1 MGDDAGDN
9 LASEY
14 SMTNRQAAI
23 KVVKVLRQ
31 NGFEA
36 LLAGGCVRDMLLK
49 RRAKDYDVATDARP
63 DDVAR
68 LFRRTL
74 KVGVKFGVVI
84 VLIRGMHVE
93 VATFRTEADYK
104 DGRHPSSVEFTNAA
118 EDASRRDFTINGMYF
133 DPIEKK
139 VIDYVTGQA
148 DLKKRIVRTIGNAE
162 DRFGEDHLRMLRA
175 VRFSTQL
182 DFAIEPATFAAIC
195 SNAAAIKK
203 MSGERIAMELEGI
216 LAAPNRSAGAS
227 MLIESGLAEH
237 IFEGF
242 SGKRAAF
249 AVGVLGHLPERID
262 FALGLAGF
270 FAGFETEFAVERL
283 RVLKL
288 SNKLKKHMKYLLAN
302 KGRLLKEKMSVA
314 ELKQF
319 LAEPYFKD
327 LYSLEKAIGK
337 AGDGDGLAALKVLR
351 KRIEDLGDIEFRPKP
366 LLNGH
371 ALTRVGAAS
380 GPEVGQLAEEMYIAQ
395 LEGELETVEDAEKW
409 VRKWLKR
416 HRTIEA

>member
-1 MGDDAGDN
+1 
-9 LASEY
+9 
-14 SMTNRQAAI
+14 MTNRQAAI
-23 KVVKVLRQ
+23 QVVKVLRQ

-36 LLAGGCVRDMLLK
+36 LLAGGCVRDMLLR

-63 DDVAR
+63 DEVAK

-74 KVGVKFGVVI
+74 QVGVKFGVVI

-93 VATFRTEADYK
+93 VATFRTEADYN
-104 DGRHPSSVEFTNAA
+104 DGRHPASVEFTNAA

-133 DPIEKK
+133 DPIEEK
-139 VIDYVTGQA
+139 VIDYVGGQA
-148 DLKKRIVRTIGNAE
+148 DLEKKIIRTIGRPE
-162 DRFGEDHLRMLRA
+162 DRFEEDHLRMLRA

-182 DFAIEPATFAAIC
+182 DFAIEAATFAAIC
-195 SNAAAIKK
+195 AHAHTITK

-227 MLIESGLAEH
+227 MLIESGLAEQ
-237 IFEGF
+237 IFEDFVGR
-242 SGKRAAF
+242 KARF
-249 AVGVLGHLPERID
+249 AVGVLGQLPKKIG

-283 RVLKL
+283 RVLRL
-288 SNKLKKHMKYLLAN
+288 SNKHKQHAEYLLAN
-302 KGRLLKEKMSVA
+302 RGRLLKEKMSLA

-319 LAEPYFKD
+319 LAEPYFEG
-327 LYSLEKAIGK
+327 LYSLEKAIQK
-337 AGDGDGLAALKVLR
+337 AGAGDGLAVLKALR
-351 KRIEDLGDIEFRPKP
+351 KRIEDLGDIEFRPRP

-371 ALTRVGAAS
+371 NLARLGAAS
-380 GPEVGQLAEEMYIAQ
+380 GPELGQLAEEMYIAQ

-416 HRTIEA
+416 HRTIEG